1 MFLLLLVID
10 LYHNKT
16 FCSLSVNVE
25 NVYTPFEVEIEWR
38 RGRVNGFSWG
48 RYIKEELKSF
58 INAWLLLLVER
69 YISVPGLLQVHS
81 DTDLSTSGS
90 KSFILNHHNIAITCS
105 QSRTEHLHKK
115 VTVFTIRWGKQLS
128 IHPQTRPGIRHQ
140 SFNEYHFF
148 EYPLNHVEYI
158 KEGFTIYKD
167 ITIECEEWRWH
178 SSLILLILLF
188 TKSNIEVSG
197 WLYQTKIHFTHFVYQ
212 PFLRVLPPSFT
223 LYGCNKCP

>member
-1 MFLLLLVID
+1 MYYIYFHLTFNNASNFYLPSLIYNTKTLAMNSDECIPYLQISAMYEMFLLLLVID

-16 FCSLSVNVE
+16 FGSLSVNVE

-140 SFNEYHFF
+140 SFNEYHF
-148 EYPLNHVEYI
+148 LNI
-158 KEGFTIYKD
+158 LWIMLS
-167 ITIECEEWRWH
+167 IEKKG
-178 SSLILLILLF
+178 LLLTRI
-188 TKSNIEVSG
+188 
-197 WLYQTKIHFTHFVYQ
+197 
-212 PFLRVLPPSFT
+212 
-223 LYGCNKCP
+223 